1 MLLHDKLNYADA
13 SFGFSFLSCFDDA
26 ADNPFINK
34 GILVLGGF
42 SFLLFPRSLLEVVSL
57 VLTRTLFGQII
68 SVEDTDSVHCIDA
81 SHTEPL

>member
-1 MLLHDKLNYADA
+1 
-13 SFGFSFLSCFDDA
+13 
-26 ADNPFINK
+26 
-34 GILVLGGF
+34 LVLGAF
-42 SFLLFPRSLLEVVSL
+42 SFLLFPRSILEVVSL